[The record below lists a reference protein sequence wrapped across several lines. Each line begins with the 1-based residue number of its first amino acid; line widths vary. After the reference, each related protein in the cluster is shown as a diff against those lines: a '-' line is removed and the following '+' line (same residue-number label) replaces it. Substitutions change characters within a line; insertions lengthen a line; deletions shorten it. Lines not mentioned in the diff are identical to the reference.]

1 MATKLDQS
9 LDEIMTNTGASRGG
23 ARGGARRGRG
33 QRQPRRSTGAPAPV
47 GGISKNTRSAKGA
60 VKATPTGPAIHRDS
74 KIVVSNLVSPCML
87 HTWNVPVLTTIQP
100 RDVDETQIKVCYR

>member
-9 LDEIMTNTGASRGG
+9 LDEIMTNTGATRGG

-33 QRQPRRSTGAPAPV
+33 QRQARRSTGAPAPV

-60 VKATPTGPAIHRDS
+60 VKATPTGPSIHRDS
-74 KIVVSNLVSPCML
+74 KIVVSNLVGVITPQTCNIS
-87 HTWNVPVLTTIQP
+87 VLTIRQP
-100 RDVDETQIKVCYR
+100 RDVDETQIKVCYQ